1 MGFVRDERQA
11 MATTMLQV
19 GPDAPT
25 LCEGWAVRDL
35 AAHIVLRERRLDAAP
50 GIVFPPL
57 AGYTARVQEGIARQ
71 DFEELVDQIRQGPPL
86 LSPFRL
92 FDEQANFV
100 EFIVHHEDVRRAQPG
115 WAPRELPESA
125 RKGLWSAVTKLGR
138 RAYSSAP
145 ARVVLATPEGRS
157 SQVKAGDG
165 PGVTVRGE
173 PEELILHAFG
183 RDEVL
188 LEFDGPDEQAEA
200 VRAMRR
206 TLP

>member
-100 EFIVHHEDVRRAQPG
+100 EFIVHHEDVRRAQPD
-115 WAPRELPESA
+115 WSPRELPESA

-145 ARVVLATPEGRS
+145 TRVVLATPEGRS
-157 SQVKAGDG
+157 AQVKPGDG

-200 VRAMRR
+200 VREMRR